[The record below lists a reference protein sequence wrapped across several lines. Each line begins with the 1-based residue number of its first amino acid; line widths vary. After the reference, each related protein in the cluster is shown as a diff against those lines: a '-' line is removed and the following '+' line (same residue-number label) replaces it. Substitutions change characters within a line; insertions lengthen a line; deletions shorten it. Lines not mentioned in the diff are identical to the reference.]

1 MLVQTVN
8 LPYFYHA
15 DQDALRDQE
24 RLERD
29 ESEDEM
35 LADDGVEERGDD
47 EEYLQDDGE
56 EEAGAEV
63 IIAVAL
69 SNMVHLL
76 SSVPNISKSLQQV
89 TRGRRGKDLEWRDW
103 EVFETREEWETS
115 VVVENLKTD
124 FTLRPT
130 YPTSSRQVYHCLF
143 ARKSYVAMNEVVDD
157 EGENGSGRH

>member
-1 MLVQTVN
+1 MFVQTVN
-8 LPYFYHA
+8 LPYFHHA
-15 DQDALRDQE
+15 DEEALRDQE

-69 SNMVHLL
+69 SNMVNFYPQSQIFLNFYSRL
-76 SSVPNISKSLQQV
+76 REGGEAKTWSGEI
-89 TRGRRGKDLEWRDW
+89 GR
-103 EVFETREEWETS
+103 F
-115 VVVENLKTD
+115 
-124 FTLRPT
+124 LRQG
-130 YPTSSRQVYHCLF
+130 R
-143 ARKSYVAMNEVVDD
+143 
-157 EGENGSGRH
+157 SGRHRQWWRT

>member
-1 MLVQTVN
+1 MFVQTVN
-8 LPYFYHA
+8 LPYFHHA
-15 DQDALRDQE
+15 DEEALRDQE

-29 ESEDEM
+29 ETEDEM

-76 SSVPNISKSLQQV
+76 SSVPDISQSLQQSCSWSSFPH
-89 TRGRRGKDLEWRDW
+89 RG
-103 EVFETREEWETS
+103 
-115 VVVENLKTD
+115 
-124 FTLRPT
+124 
-130 YPTSSRQVYHCLF
+130 
-143 ARKSYVAMNEVVDD
+143 
-157 EGENGSGRH
+157 

>member
-1 MLVQTVN
+1 MFVQTVN
-8 LPYFYHA
+8 LPFFHHA
-15 DQDALRDQE
+15 DEEALKDSQ

-29 ESEDEM
+29 ESEDDM

-76 SSVPNISKSLQQV
+76 SSVPDISQSLQQV

-103 EVFETREEWETS
+103 EVFQTREEGETS
-115 VVVENLKTD
+115 AVVENLMTD
-124 FTLRPT
+124 FRLHP
-130 YPTSSRQVYHCLF
+130 
-143 ARKSYVAMNEVVDD
+143 SY
-157 EGENGSGRH
+157 G